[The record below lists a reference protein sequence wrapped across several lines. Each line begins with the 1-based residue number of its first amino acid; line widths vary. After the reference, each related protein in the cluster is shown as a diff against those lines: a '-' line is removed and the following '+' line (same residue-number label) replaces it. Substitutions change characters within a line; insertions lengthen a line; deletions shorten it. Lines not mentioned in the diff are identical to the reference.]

1 MDPSQFATSNRGKT
15 AVVTGAGRG
24 IGRAIAIALAN
35 TGATLALIDVD
46 VEALEP
52 TKAAAR
58 NVQDRQSHVETY
70 GLDITDPGA
79 VQSTFKSIAATLGR
93 VDILVNNA
101 GITRLHLFA
110 EEEGFDDFWRTVE
123 VNFKGT
129 MLCIHAVLP
138 GMVEQKSGCIINM
151 ASRAATVDGPK
162 SVGYNASKAALVR
175 ATGSLQEDLASMGL
189 GEQVHAYCLHPGS
202 VWGDIITGNITAE
215 QQEQLPPI
223 FKDVPELAAG
233 TVAYLSTGRG
243 KALRGLYFDCRQDIE
258 RVASFGRETLQRAGL
273 LWSLD
278 KSLPPAAGDDLPE
291 TPPTPEDA
299 RNAGHGS
306 LGGEPTPTG
315 PTSIRSHNGF
325 LGPVKI
331 GALLVSKTAALLW
344 RLDQAIAGWDSA
356 KWAHGLEMA
365 GSDNPPNSEEAQI
378 VTDLKSLLAEIDVGG
393 LHYDRNHS
401 LAAMLAQVWA
411 SFLDDTWEWGV
422 TRRIW
427 ARSSGY

>member
-1 MDPSQFATSNRGKT
+1 MDPSQFATSNRGKV

-258 RVASFGRETLQRAGL
+258 RQTDLANLISSLRRCRLPKPPR

-315 PTSIRSHNGF
+315 PTSIRCAPSPAAP
-325 LGPVKI
+325 LELPDMSPQW
-331 GALLVSKTAALLW
+331 VSGSREDW
-344 RLDQAIAGWDSA
+344 SPAGQQD
-356 KWAHGLEMA
+356 G
-365 GSDNPPNSEEAQI
+365 GSF
-378 VTDLKSLLAEIDVGG
+378 V
-393 LHYDRNHS
+393 
-401 LAAMLAQVWA
+401 A
-411 SFLDDTWEWGV
+411 S
-422 TRRIW
+422 
-427 ARSSGY
+427 

>member
-1 MDPSQFATSNRGKT
+1 MDPSQFATSNRGKV

-46 VEALEP
+46 VEALET
-52 TKAAAR
+52 TKAAAH

-189 GEQVHAYCLHPGS
+189 GEQVHTYCLHPGS
-202 VWGDIITGNITAE
+202 VWGDILTGNTTAE

>member
-1 MDPSQFATSNRGKT
+1 MDPSQFATSNRGKV
-15 AVVTGAGRG
+15 AVVTGAGR
-24 IGRAIAIALAN
+24 
-35 TGATLALIDVD
+35 GATLALIDVD
-46 VEALEP
+46 VEALET
-52 TKAAAR
+52 TKAAAH

-189 GEQVHAYCLHPGS
+189 GEQVHTYCLHPGS
-202 VWGDIITGNITAE
+202 VWGDILTGNTTAE

-273 LWSLD
+273 YSLATRFSCLDMRMNPDLSSAGRLLLYYSTLLLYYQLWSLD

-315 PTSIRSHNGF
+315 PTSIRCAPSPAAP
-325 LGPVKI
+325 LELPDMSPQW
-331 GALLVSKTAALLW
+331 VSGSREDW
-344 RLDQAIAGWDSA
+344 SPAGQQD
-356 KWAHGLEMA
+356 G
-365 GSDNPPNSEEAQI
+365 GSF
-378 VTDLKSLLAEIDVGG
+378 V
-393 LHYDRNHS
+393 
-401 LAAMLAQVWA
+401 A
-411 SFLDDTWEWGV
+411 S
-422 TRRIW
+422 
-427 ARSSGY
+427 